1 MCVSHQAINTKLNM
15 FLLLISLIVLTSMIG
30 NSNSLSQPISNF
42 SHSAFFLVKSPI
54 SFKTMKKRK
63 LKSEDESL
71 LEDSFDI
78 VTSASEPIAQNHSSS
93 LQMTNELKHIAQT
106 TEIVERRLR

>member
-1 MCVSHQAINTKLNM
+1 
-15 FLLLISLIVLTSMIG
+15 
-30 NSNSLSQPISNF
+30 
-42 SHSAFFLVKSPI
+42 
-54 SFKTMKKRK
+54 MKKRK

-71 LEDSFDI
+71 LVDSFDI